1 MSMRWMAGR
10 AIHIAMAIAMAMV
23 IAAPTPATAT
33 QAARPSVAIVQFHA
47 GVGAAQQRATVRAAG
62 GVVVRDLHVIRGLGV
77 RMAPR
82 ALRRLAASPGVRA
95 VTLNAAVRPSAASLR
110 TTRMD
115 WDTRP
120 LATAFPE
127 ATRADKAWT
136 DPNSPATGAGV
147 TVAVLDTGIAGQL
160 PDFRASQTDPT
171 SRVIASVVTN
181 PGATTAT
188 DGYGHGTHVAG
199 LLAGNGRALP
209 ASDPLVNRYVGAAP
223 QAKLVSVKVSDDHGN
238 ATVMDVI
245 AGLQFVVDHGADYG
259 IRVVNLSLASASP
272 ASYQVDPLDAAVEE
286 VWAHGVV
293 VVAAAGN
300 RGTDADAVS
309 YAPANDP
316 YVITVGA
323 VDDHGT
329 KETLDDSLAAWSSR
343 GTTQD
348 GVVKPDIVAPGAH
361 VAAPLAPDSDF
372 QSMCPTCVVDQR
384 YFKLGGT
391 SMAAPIVAGIA
402 ADVIST
408 HPGWTPDQV
417 KGALTYLGTGLDATG
432 ELDSNM
438 RLTADGQWEVAADKG
453 NNATKRELRSNA
465 GLVPNSLLDPVT
477 RSIDPTRASWGRASW
492 GMAADGLRA
501 SWGAASWSCDCAS
514 SGDGT
519 DSTRAS
525 WGRASWGRASWGAFF
540 GDTPAEYGEL
550 AGGPRGAK
558 RGGGSSK
565 DVSG

>member
-1 MSMRWMAGR
+1 MTMRRMVGR
-10 AIHIAMAIAMAMV
+10 AIQIAIAMAIAIVA
-23 IAAPTPATAT
+23 AAPAD
-33 QAARPSVAIVQFHA
+33 AAPQPPRASESIVQFHA
-47 GVGAAQQRATVRAAG
+47 GVRAAQQRATVRAAG

-82 ALRRLAASPGVRA
+82 AVRRLAASPGVRA
-95 VTLNAAVRPSAASLR
+95 VSVNAPVRPSAVAPR
-110 TTRMD
+110 TTPVD
-115 WDTRP
+115 WDTRA

-136 DPNSPATGAGV
+136 DPTSPATGAGV

-160 PDFRASQTDPT
+160 PDFRASQTDAT

-181 PGATTAT
+181 PEATTAT

-259 IRVVNLSLASASP
+259 IRVVNLSLASAAP
-272 ASYQVDPLDAAVEE
+272 ASYHVDPLDAAVEE
-286 VWAHGVV
+286 AWAHGFV

-300 RGTDADAVS
+300 RGDDADAVS

-316 YVITVGA
+316 CVITVGA

-329 KETLDDSLAAWSSR
+329 KDTLDDSLAPWSSR
-343 GTTQD
+343 GVTQD
-348 GVVKPDIVAPGAH
+348 GVVKPDLVAPGAH
-361 VAAPLAPDSDF
+361 VAAPLAPYSDF
-372 QSMCPTCVVDQR
+372 QSMCPTCVFDER
-384 YFKLGGT
+384 YFRLSGT

-417 KGALTYLGTGLDATG
+417 KGALTYVDDGLAAEPDA
-432 ELDSNM
+432 NM
-438 RLTADGQWEVAADKG
+438 RPTADGEWEVGADKAV
-453 NNATKRELRSNA
+453 NATKRELRSNA

-477 RSIDPTRASWGRASW
+477 LSIDPARASWG
-492 GMAADGLRA
+492 RA
-501 SWGAASWSCDCAS
+501 SWGAASWSCDC
-514 SGDGT
+514 SGADST
-519 DSTRAS
+519 DLTRAS

-540 GDTPAEYGEL
+540 GDDPSEYGEL
-550 AGGPRGAK
+550 AGGSRGAK

>member
-1 MSMRWMAGR
+1 MTMRRMAGR
-10 AIHIAMAIAMAMV
+10 AIQIVIAMAIAIVAATPAN
-23 IAAPTPATAT
+23 AAPQPART
-33 QAARPSVAIVQFHA
+33 SEAIVQFHA
-47 GVGAAQQRATVRAAG
+47 GVRAAQQRATVRAAG
-62 GVVVRDLHVIRGLGV
+62 GVVVRDLHVIRALGV

-82 ALRRLAASPGVRA
+82 ALRRLAASPGVRVVSA
-95 VTLNAAVRPSAASLR
+95 NAPVRPSAAAAR
-110 TTRMD
+110 ATRSD
-115 WDTRP
+115 WDTRA

-136 DPNSPATGAGV
+136 DPTSPATGAGV

-181 PGATTAT
+181 PEATTAT

-223 QAKLVSVKVSDDHGN
+223 QANLVSVKVSDDHGN

-245 AGLQFVVDHGADYG
+245 AGLQFVVDHGVDYG
-259 IRVVNLSLASASP
+259 IRVVNLSLASTAP
-272 ASYQVDPLDAAVEE
+272 ASYHDDPLDAAVEE

-300 RGTDADAVS
+300 RGEDGDAVS

-329 KETLDDSLAAWSSR
+329 KDTLDDSLAPWSSR
-343 GTTQD
+343 GITQD
-348 GVVKPDIVAPGAH
+348 GIVKPDIVAPGAH
-361 VAAPLAPDSDF
+361 IAAPLAPASDF
-372 QSMCPTCVVDQR
+372 QSMCSSCVVDQR
-384 YFKLGGT
+384 YFRLSGT
-391 SMAAPIVAGIA
+391 SMAAPVVAGIA
-402 ADVIST
+402 ADVISA

-417 KGALTYLGTGLDATG
+417 KGALTYLDGGLDATS
-432 ELDSNM
+432 ESNM

-453 NNATKRELRSNA
+453 VNATKRELRSNA

-477 RSIDPTRASWGRASW
+477 LSVDPARASWGRASW
-492 GMAADGLRA
+492 GMAAGGLRA
-501 SWGAASWSCDCAS
+501 SWGAASWSCDCS
-514 SGDGT
+514 GSGDAT
-519 DSTRAS
+519 DPT
-525 WGRASWGRASWGAFF
+525 RASWGRASWGAFF
-540 GDTPAEYGEL
+540 GDTPSEYGEL

-565 DVSG
+565 DVTG